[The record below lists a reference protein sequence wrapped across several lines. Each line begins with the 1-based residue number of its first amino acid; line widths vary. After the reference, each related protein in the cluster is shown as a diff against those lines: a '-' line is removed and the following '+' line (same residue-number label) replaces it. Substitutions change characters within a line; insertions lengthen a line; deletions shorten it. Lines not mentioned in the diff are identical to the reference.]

1 MKTWLQYTQEYV
13 SPVLL
18 VSSTSSSFH
27 LDLLLFLDLGK
38 STEKNLLMIRWN
50 LIGPSQEAVSNKLE
64 LFELPSS
71 VLKVFWFTPPENSKL
86 KVPNCKEEK
95 VPTWLIPPAA
105 AAWSSGFV
113 LLRFCH
119 RAPGD
124 GGERGVAEEPVR
136 VEGGQVRPEERWR
149 CVEIRAVGQQGNP
162 STCDR
167 LHNDRFCRGRCTWC
181 GGWGARRT

>member
-1 MKTWLQYTQEYV
+1 MVAIHTGVRLACFAGLV
-13 SPVLL
+13 HLVVIHLHLL
-18 VSSTSSSFH
+18 LL
-27 LDLLLFLDLGK
+27 LDLLLGQVDG
-38 STEKNLLMIRWN
+38 KNLLMIQWN
-50 LIGPSQEAVSNKLE
+50 LTGPTQEAVSSKLE

-71 VLKVFWFTPPENSKL
+71 VLKVLWFTPTDNSKL
-86 KVPNCKEEK
+86 KVPNCEEKK

-105 AAWSSGFV
+105 AAWSSRLV

-149 CVEIRAVGQQGNP
+149 CVEIGAGQQGNP

-167 LHNDRFCRGRCTWC
+167 LHNDRFCRGRCTWY